1 MRVWWLGGILPKP
14 KCPIKRRIILA
25 RYHVGVDVG
34 KERHH
39 VCIRDVADDKYYRP
53 FSVTNDR
60 EGYTELVSSLER
72 FAGDKDDVVIGV
84 ESCPYGLNLSYFLI
98 SIGFNLVEVNTFRA
112 GQFRKAQGRKAKT
125 DSIDARSVADILLLG
140 DHKPLCIPDPILDN
154 LKDLTRFR
162 SDLVEEKAAM
172 IIHLKEALSI
182 LFPEFE
188 NVFKRLDSAGSLAL
202 LVAFPGPDLVI
213 TAGEE
218 RVGEVLSAASPHRLG
233 IGMAKRIVEAA
244 HETVGVTQKQPA
256 LGIKISILASQ
267 IRNLQSTIH
276 DLDTQITAL
285 FNTIPCRPKGFPVG
299 RDTSLA
305 AIVAEIGDVKRF
317 PTLKKFLSH
326 LGWCPQ
332 TFQTGGYRLEHPK
345 MSHAG
350 SRYVRKLIWMLS
362 ILAIRTVPRYR
373 IYFQRRVGEG
383 KAKMHVLAAVGR
395 KLLSVLYAMLKRG
408 IAYDSNWEEN
418 CHIAVA
424 GLDK

>member
-1 MRVWWLGGILPKP
+1 
-14 KCPIKRRIILA
+14 LA
-25 RYHVGVDVG
+25 RYHVGVDIG

-39 VCIRDVADDKYYRP
+39 VCILDTSSGNYYKA
-53 FSVTNDR
+53 FSVRNDR
-60 EGYTELVSSLER
+60 DGFTEFVSSLER
-72 FAGDKDDVVIGV
+72 LAGDKNDFVIGI

-98 SIGFNLVEVNTFRA
+98 AMGFNLVEVNSFRA

-125 DSIDARSVADILLLG
+125 DSIDARSVADILSLG
-140 DHKPLCIPDPILDN
+140 DHKPLCIPDPTLDN

-162 SDLVEEKAAM
+162 SDLVEEKAAT

-188 NVFKRLDSAGSLAL
+188 KVFKQVDSAGSLAL
-202 LVAFPGPDLVI
+202 LMALPGPDHMV
-213 TAGEE
+213 TAGED
-218 RVGEVLSAASPHRLG
+218 RVGEILSAASPHRLG
-233 IGMAKRIVEAA
+233 KGMAKRIIEVA
-244 HETVGVTQKQPA
+244 HDTVGVTLKQPS
-256 LGIKISILASQ
+256 LGIKISVLASE
-267 IRNLQSTIH
+267 IRNLQSTIR
-276 DLDTQITAL
+276 DLDRQITAL
-285 FNTIPCRPKGFPVG
+285 FNTIPNQLKGFPVG
-299 RDTSLA
+299 RASSVA

-373 IYFQRRVGEG
+373 SYFQRRVLEG
-383 KAKMHVLAAVGR
+383 KAKMHILVAVGR
-395 KLLSVLYAMLKRG
+395 KLLSVLYSMLKTG
-408 IAYDSNWEEN
+408 LSYDPNWEEKS
-418 CHIAVA
+418 HLALA
-424 GLDK
+424 RR